1 MTDRNI
7 LILLLVITG
16 LGLVYTLKNYQS
28 GVVFL
33 GKCPECAKKAQA
45 EASHADS

>member
-1 MTDRNI
+1 M
-7 LILLLVITG
+7 ILLLILSG
-16 LGLVYTLKNYQS
+16 LTLVYTLKQYQS

-45 EASHADS
+45 QAEASHDV